1 MARAFRDAG
10 FDNLV
15 RRTRGGLKRHCPR
28 NQLINSGNSRT
39 SNCGSSASPAPPAA
53 NLYTNAQKPLCEE
66 HVPCFLG
73 TTYLRKAAN
82 FIGSAPNVLTRATG
96 HCAHC
101 AISGATERF
110 VNAARIGLVA
120 AQNPEARVRH
130 AESERRHALARS
142 SWDASSQPAWL
153 TSEFFSQQVHPLLAK
168 FSTSTICRR
177 IGVSRWYASRVR
189 QGYKPHPRH
198 WRALSELVG
207 KRADDQ
213 IPQTNAPA

>member
-1 MARAFRDAG
+1 MASH
-10 FDNLV
+10 
-15 RRTRGGLKRHCPR
+15 GGLKRHCPR

-73 TTYLRKAAN
+73 ITYLRKAAN

-130 AESERRHALARS
+130 AESERRHANARS
-142 SWDASSQPAWL
+142 AWDASSQPAWL
-153 TSEFFSQQVHPLLAK
+153 TSEVFSQKIQPLLANA
-168 FSTSTICRR
+168 STSAIRSR
-177 IGVSRWYASRVR
+177 IGVSRWYAGRIR
-189 QGYKPHPRH
+189 QGYRPHARH
-198 WRALSELVG
+198 WQALAKLVG
-207 KRADDQ
+207 VSADV
-213 IPQTNAPA
+213 

>member
-1 MARAFRDAG
+1 MPSH
-10 FDNLV
+10 
-15 RRTRGGLKRHCPR
+15 GGLKRHCPR

-73 TTYLRKAAN
+73 TKYLRKAAN

-130 AESERRHALARS
+130 AESERRHANARS
-142 SWDASSQPAWL
+142 AWDASSQPAWL
-153 TSEFFSQQVHPLLAK
+153 TSDV
-168 FSTSTICRR
+168 STAAIRSN
-177 IGVSRWYASRVR
+177 IGVSRWYAGRIR
-189 QGYKPHPRH
+189 QGYRPHPRH
-198 WRALSELVG
+198 WRALAPLAGVL
-207 KRADDQ
+207 DQ
-213 IPQTNAPA
+213 Y